1 MIRELHGAPAQALT
15 DALAALARHSS
26 WVSWT
31 ADADLRPSAPAS
43 ARAMRDAAAALRKAA
58 RLLDEAA
65 DRIEA
70 GAAWTPRRGTRA
82 GATPVDCNAI
92 DA

>member
-43 ARAMRDAAAALRKAA
+43 DAR
-58 RLLDEAA
+58 
-65 DRIEA
+65 
-70 GAAWTPRRGTRA
+70 RRGGTSQGR
-82 GATPVDCNAI
+82 TPS
-92 DA
+92 